1 MKMINMLPWVDRA
14 ASGYSDRMRVTNFT
28 DPGNTMFASMIYNA
42 VLGAPVYFIMQ
53 PNGRVEKNAWEPVE
67 DGQEAAR
74 AEQAKQQ
81 AEQQA
86 AQAAA
91 LQALAR
97 KTNDGGESDGKA
109 DAGAQD
115 AADGE
120 SDGKTDAGA
129 QDAADGENDDTTSN
143 NDTLGKF
150 AQKQASNASQTE
162 YQHVIISA
170 NDPVMVDT
178 IADPDQKPDISQV
191 NNISYDGSCY
201 DGDGK
206 VIPGLYCLQLI
217 RPPVNQQAMLVAARA
232 FDFDLRLGHSLG
244 NIMIPRPV
252 VTGTS
257 PDVEIKVSGDKDPND
272 FTNFSYD
279 RVQAGG
285 QVVVPQ
291 AKYMEQWD
299 TDKLTTLL
307 TLTAYEMIGETKNSP
322 VDFPELATLGEQT
335 QSLVSNREPFVSRA
349 ALIRTQ
355 VNGVFN
361 TAGVPELAWDSLFP
375 YTPQDIASIGDA
387 LGKGATPQ
395 VLRRYN
401 LS

>member
-1 MKMINMLPWVDRA
+1 MSMKMINMLPWVDRA
-14 ASGYSDRMRVTNFT
+14 ACGYSDRMRVTNFT
-28 DPGNTMFASMIYNA
+28 NPGNTMFANMIYNA

-53 PNGRVEKNAWEPVE
+53 PNGRVERNDWEPVE
-67 DGQEAAR
+67 DGREAAR
-74 AEQAKQQ
+74 AEQVKS
-81 AEQQA
+81 QA
-86 AQAAA
+86 AQTAA
-91 LQALAR
+91 LQSP
-97 KTNDGGESDGKA
+97 DGNP
-109 DAGAQD
+109 GASTQD
-115 AADGE
+115 
-120 SDGKTDAGA
+120 SS
-129 QDAADGENDDTTSN
+129 DGENNDATSN
-143 NDTLGKF
+143 DDTLGRF
-150 AQKQASNASQTE
+150 AQKQASSASQTE
-162 YQHVIISA
+162 YQHVIVSA

-178 IADPDQKPDISQV
+178 IADPDKKPDISQV
-191 NNISYDGSCY
+191 KDISYDGSCY

-206 VIPGLYCLQLI
+206 IIPGLYCLQLI

-232 FDFDLRLGHSLG
+232 LDFDLRLGHSLG
-244 NIMIPRPV
+244 NIMVPRPV

-257 PDVEIKVSGDKDPND
+257 PDVEIKVAGDKDPND

-349 ALIRTQ
+349 ALIRAQ
-355 VNGVFN
+355 VNGVFA

>member
-1 MKMINMLPWVDRA
+1 MAMKMINMLPWVDRA

-28 DPGNTMFASMIYNA
+28 DPGNTMFANMIYNA

-67 DGQEAAR
+67 DGKEAAR

-97 KTNDGGESDGKA
+97 KTNDGGESDGK
-109 DAGAQD
+109 
-115 AADGE
+115 
-120 SDGKTDAGA
+120 TDAGA
-129 QDAADGENDDTTSN
+129 QDADDGENDD
-143 NDTLGKF
+143 
-150 AQKQASNASQTE
+150 AASNDGAVGGFAKKRAASASQTE

-291 AKYMEQWD
+291 VKYMEQWD
-299 TDKLTTLL
+299 TDKLTKLL

-349 ALIRTQ
+349 ALIRAQ
-355 VNGVFN
+355 VNGVFA

>member
-1 MKMINMLPWVDRA
+1 MAMKTINMLPWVDRA
-14 ASGYSDRMRVTNFT
+14 ACGYSDRMRVTNFT
-28 DPGNTMFASMIYNA
+28 DPGNTMFANMIYNA

-53 PNGRVEKNAWEPVE
+53 PNGRAEKNDWEPIE
-67 DGQEAAR
+67 DGQESAR
-74 AEQAKQQ
+74 AEQAK
-81 AEQQA
+81 QQA

-91 LQALAR
+91 LQAIAK
-97 KTNDGGESDGKA
+97 KTQDSAKSDENT
-109 DAGAQD
+109 GAD
-115 AADGE
+115 AADPNNVG
-120 SDGKTDAGA
+120 DG
-129 QDAADGENDDTTSN
+129 DAASNDGAV
-143 NDTLGKF
+143 GGF
-150 AQKQASNASQTE
+150 AKKQAASATQTE

-170 NDPVMVDT
+170 NDPVMVDSIT
-178 IADPDQKPDISQV
+178 DPDKIPDVSQV
-191 NNISYDGSCY
+191 SDISYDGSCY

-206 VIPGLYCLQLI
+206 AIPGLYCLQLI
-217 RPPVNQQAMLVAARA
+217 RPPVNQQATLVAARA
-232 FDFDLRLGHSLG
+232 LDFDLRLGHSLG
-244 NIMIPRPV
+244 NIMVPRPV

-349 ALIRTQ
+349 ALIRAQ
-355 VNGVFN
+355 VNGVFA

>member
-28 DPGNTMFASMIYNA
+28 DPGNTMFANMIYNA

-53 PNGRVEKNAWEPVE
+53 PNGRVAKNTWEPVE

-81 AEQQA
+81 A
-86 AQAAA
+86 AQTAA
-91 LQALAR
+91 LQALAK
-97 KTNDGGESDGKA
+97 KTQEGDKPDGKPDGNTTDQTDSENG
-109 DAGAQD
+109 DA
-115 AADGE
+115 
-120 SDGKTDAGA
+120 
-129 QDAADGENDDTTSN
+129 TSN
-143 NDTLGKF
+143 DVAVGSF
-150 AQKQASNASQTE
+150 AQKRASSATRVE
-162 YQHVIISA
+162 YQKVIVSDK
-170 NDPVMVDT
+170 DPVMVDT
-178 IADPDQKPDISQV
+178 ITDPDKKPDISQV
-191 NNISYDGSCY
+191 KDVSYDGSCY

-244 NIMIPRPV
+244 NIMVPRPV

-257 PDVEIKVSGDKDPND
+257 PDVEIKVSRDKDPND

-335 QSLVSNREPFVSRA
+335 QSLVSNREPFVSRC
-349 ALIRTQ
+349 ALIRAQ
-355 VNGVFN
+355 VNGVFA

>member
-28 DPGNTMFASMIYNA
+28 DPGNTMFANMIYNA

-67 DGQEAAR
+67 DGQSAAR
-74 AEQAKQQ
+74 AEQAKR
-81 AEQQA
+81 QA
-86 AQAAA
+86 AQTAA
-91 LQALAR
+91 LQALA
-97 KTNDGGESDGKA
+97 KKMNDGRESDA
-109 DAGAQD
+109 DAHD
-115 AADGE
+115 
-120 SDGKTDAGA
+120 T
-129 QDAADGENDDTTSN
+129 ADGENDDTTSN
-143 NDTLGKF
+143 DDTLGKF
-150 AQKQASNASQTE
+150 AQKQASSASQTE

-178 IADPDQKPDISQV
+178 ISDPDKKPDISQV
-191 NNISYDGSCY
+191 HDISYDGSCY

-244 NIMIPRPV
+244 NIMVPRPV

-299 TDKLTTLL
+299 TEKLTTLL

-349 ALIRTQ
+349 ALIRAQ
-355 VNGVFN
+355 VNGVFA

>member
-28 DPGNTMFASMIYNA
+28 DPGNTMFANMIYNA

-97 KTNDGGESDGKA
+97 KTNDGGESDGK
-109 DAGAQD
+109 
-115 AADGE
+115 
-120 SDGKTDAGA
+120 TDAGA
-129 QDAADGENDDTTSN
+129 QDADDGENDD
-143 NDTLGKF
+143 
-150 AQKQASNASQTE
+150 AASNDGAVGGFAKKRAASASQTE

-291 AKYMEQWD
+291 VKYMEQWD
-299 TDKLTTLL
+299 TDKLTKLL

-349 ALIRTQ
+349 ALIRAQ
-355 VNGVFN
+355 VNGVFA

-387 LGKGATPQ
+387 LGNGATPQ

>member
-1 MKMINMLPWVDRA
+1 M
-14 ASGYSDRMRVTNFT
+14 TNFT
-28 DPGNTMFASMIYNA
+28 DPGNTMFANMIYNA

-74 AEQAKQQ
+74 AEQAKR
-81 AEQQA
+81 QA
-86 AQAAA
+86 AQTAA
-91 LQALAR
+91 LQALA
-97 KTNDGGESDGKA
+97 KKA
-109 DAGAQD
+109 
-115 AADGE
+115 AAD
-120 SDGKTDAGA
+120 SDNSKDDST
-129 QDAADGENDDTTSN
+129 DDTNGDSADDSSDNSTDEAHSNASN
-143 NDTLGKF
+143 NETVGAF
-150 AQKQASNASQTE
+150 AQKQASRASQTE

-178 IADPDQKPDISQV
+178 IADPDKKPDISQV
-191 NNISYDGSCY
+191 RDISYDGSCY

-206 VIPGLYCLQLI
+206 IIPGLYCLQLI

-244 NIMIPRPV
+244 NIMVPRPV

-299 TDKLTTLL
+299 TGKLTTLL

-349 ALIRTQ
+349 ALIRAQ
-355 VNGVFN
+355 VNGVFA
-361 TAGVPELAWDSLFP
+361 TAGVSELAWDSLFP

>member
-1 MKMINMLPWVDRA
+1 MAMKMINMLPWVDRA

-28 DPGNTMFASMIYNA
+28 DPGNTMFADIIYNA
-42 VLGAPVYFIMQ
+42 VLGSPVYFIMQ
-53 PNGRVEKNAWEPVE
+53 PNGRVEKNAWEPVD
-67 DGQEAAR
+67 DGQATAR
-74 AEQAKQQ
+74 AEQAKRQ
-81 AEQQA
+81 AV
-86 AQAAA
+86 
-91 LQALAR
+91 
-97 KTNDGGESDGKA
+97 
-109 DAGAQD
+109 QD
-115 AADGE
+115 AALRSPDMN
-120 SDGKTDAGA
+120 TGA
-129 QDAADGENDDTTSN
+129 SMQGSADGGNGDTTSN
-143 NDTLGKF
+143 DDTLGRF
-150 AQKQASNASQTE
+150 AQKRAASASQTE

-178 IADPDQKPDISQV
+178 IADPDKKPDISQV
-191 NNISYDGSCY
+191 QDISYDGSCY
-201 DGDGK
+201 DGDGTA
-206 VIPGLYCLQLI
+206 IPGLYCLKLI

-244 NIMIPRPV
+244 NIMVPRPV

-257 PDVEIKVSGDKDPND
+257 PDVEIKVSKDKDPND

-335 QSLVSNREPFVSRA
+335 QSLMSNREPFVSRA
-349 ALIRTQ
+349 ALIRAQ
-355 VNGVFN
+355 VNGVFA

>member
-1 MKMINMLPWVDRA
+1 MAMKMINMLPWVDRA

-28 DPGNTMFASMIYNA
+28 DPGNTMFANMIYNA

-67 DGQEAAR
+67 YGQAAAR
-74 AEQAKQQ
+74 AEQAKR
-81 AEQQA
+81 QA
-86 AQAAA
+86 AQTAA
-91 LQALAR
+91 LQALA
-97 KTNDGGESDGKA
+97 KNMNDGRESDA
-109 DAGAQD
+109 DTHD
-115 AADGE
+115 
-120 SDGKTDAGA
+120 T
-129 QDAADGENDDTTSN
+129 ADGENDDTTSN
-143 NDTLGKF
+143 DDTLGKF
-150 AQKQASNASQTE
+150 AQKQASSVSQTE
-162 YQHVIISA
+162 YQHVIISDH
-170 NDPVMVDT
+170 DPVMVDT

-191 NNISYDGSCY
+191 HDISYDGSCY

-217 RPPVNQQAMLVAARA
+217 RPPVNQQAMLIAARA

-299 TDKLTTLL
+299 TDKLTALL

-349 ALIRTQ
+349 ALIRAQ
-355 VNGVFN
+355 VNGVFA
-361 TAGVPELAWDSLFP
+361 TAGVPELAWESLFP

>member
-1 MKMINMLPWVDRA
+1 MVMKTINMLPWVDRA
-14 ASGYSDRMRVTNFT
+14 ACGYSDRMRVTNFT
-28 DPGNTMFASMIYNA
+28 DPGNTMFANMIYNA

-53 PNGRVEKNAWEPVE
+53 PNGRAEKNDWEPVE

-81 AEQQA
+81 A
-86 AQAAA
+86 AQNAA
-91 LQALAR
+91 LRALA
-97 KTNDGGESDGKA
+97 KKSADASDDTANDAPDDSPDNSTDDASNDGAVGG
-109 DAGAQD
+109 
-115 AADGE
+115 
-120 SDGKTDAGA
+120 
-129 QDAADGENDDTTSN
+129 
-143 NDTLGKF
+143 F
-150 AQKQASNASQTE
+150 AQQRAASATQTE

-178 IADPDQKPDISQV
+178 IADPDKKPDISQV
-191 NNISYDGSCY
+191 KDISYDGSCY

-217 RPPVNQQAMLVAARA
+217 RPPVNQQAMLMAARA
-232 FDFDLRLGHSLG
+232 LDFDLRLGHSLG
-244 NIMIPRPV
+244 NIMVPRPV

-349 ALIRTQ
+349 ALIRAQ
-355 VNGVFN
+355 VNGVFA

-375 YTPQDIASIGDA
+375 YTPQDIVSIGDA

>member
-1 MKMINMLPWVDRA
+1 MAMKMINMLPWVDRA

-28 DPGNTMFASMIYNA
+28 DPGNTMFANMIYNA

-74 AEQAKQQ
+74 AEQAKR
-81 AEQQA
+81 QA
-86 AQAAA
+86 AQTAA
-91 LQALAR
+91 LQALA
-97 KTNDGGESDGKA
+97 KKA
-109 DAGAQD
+109 
-115 AADGE
+115 AAD
-120 SDGKTDAGA
+120 SDNSKDDST
-129 QDAADGENDDTTSN
+129 DDTNGDSADDSSDNSTDEAHSNASN
-143 NDTLGKF
+143 NETVGAF
-150 AQKQASNASQTE
+150 AQKQASRASQTE

-178 IADPDQKPDISQV
+178 IADPDKKPDISQV
-191 NNISYDGSCY
+191 RDISYDGSCY

-206 VIPGLYCLQLI
+206 IIPGLYCLQLI

-244 NIMIPRPV
+244 NIMVPRPV

-299 TDKLTTLL
+299 TGKLTTLL

-349 ALIRTQ
+349 ALIRAQ
-355 VNGVFN
+355 VNGVFA
-361 TAGVPELAWDSLFP
+361 TAGVSELAWDSLFP

>member
-1 MKMINMLPWVDRA
+1 MAMKMINMLPWVDRA

-28 DPGNTMFASMIYNA
+28 DPGNTMFANMIYNA

-74 AEQAKQQ
+74 AEQAKR
-81 AEQQA
+81 QA
-86 AQAAA
+86 AQTAA
-91 LQALAR
+91 LQALA
-97 KTNDGGESDGKA
+97 KKA
-109 DAGAQD
+109 
-115 AADGE
+115 AAD
-120 SDGKTDAGA
+120 SDNSKDDST
-129 QDAADGENDDTTSN
+129 DDTNGDSADDSSDNSTDEAHSNASN
-143 NDTLGKF
+143 NETVGAF
-150 AQKQASNASQTE
+150 AQKQASRASQTE

-178 IADPDQKPDISQV
+178 IADPDKKPDISQV
-191 NNISYDGSCY
+191 HDISYDGSCY
-201 DGDGK
+201 DGDGNI
-206 VIPGLYCLQLI
+206 IPGLYCLQLI

-244 NIMIPRPV
+244 NIMVPRPV

-349 ALIRTQ
+349 ALIRAQ
-355 VNGVFN
+355 VNGVFA

>member
-1 MKMINMLPWVDRA
+1 MVMKMINMLPWVDRA
-14 ASGYSDRMRVTNFT
+14 ACGYSDRLRVTNFT
-28 DPGNTMFASMIYNA
+28 DPGNTMFANMIYNA

-53 PNGRVEKNAWEPVE
+53 PNGRTEKNTWEPVE
-67 DGQEAAR
+67 DGQEEAR

-91 LQALAR
+91 LQALAS
-97 KTNDGGESDGKA
+97 KTGNNDESDV
-109 DAGAQD
+109 DPN
-115 AADGE
+115 
-120 SDGKTDAGA
+120 T
-129 QDAADGENDDTTSN
+129 DTTGTTGGGKDDSTSTD
-143 NDTLGKF
+143 DTLGRF
-150 AQKQASNASQTE
+150 AQKRSAIASQTE
-162 YQHVIISA
+162 YQHVIVSA

-178 IADPDQKPDISQV
+178 IADPDKKPDISQV
-191 NNISYDGSCY
+191 RDISYDGSCY

-206 VIPGLYCLQLI
+206 IIPGLYCLQLI

-244 NIMIPRPV
+244 NIMVPRPV

-257 PDVEIKVSGDKDPND
+257 PDVEIKVAGDKDPND

-335 QSLVSNREPFVSRA
+335 QSLVSNREPFVSRC
-349 ALIRTQ
+349 ALIRAQ
-355 VNGVFN
+355 VNGVFA

>member
-1 MKMINMLPWVDRA
+1 MAMKTINMLPWIDRA
-14 ASGYSDRMRVTNFT
+14 ACGYSDRMRVTNFT
-28 DPGNTMFASMIYNA
+28 DPGNTMFANMIYNA

-53 PNGRVEKNAWEPVE
+53 PNGRTEKNSWEPVD

-74 AEQAKQQ
+74 AEQAKRQ

-91 LQALAR
+91 LQALAK
-97 KTNDGGESDGKA
+97 KTQDSAKSDEKTGA
-109 DAGAQD
+109 DT
-115 AADGE
+115 
-120 SDGKTDAGA
+120 TDPNN
-129 QDAADGENDDTTSN
+129 GENDDAASN
-143 NDTLGKF
+143 DGAVGGF
-150 AQKQASNASQTE
+150 AQKQAASATQAE

-170 NDPVMVDT
+170 NDPVIVDT
-178 IADPDQKPDISQV
+178 IADTDQKPDISQV

-206 VIPGLYCLQLI
+206 IIPGLYCLQLI

-232 FDFDLRLGHSLG
+232 LDFDIRLGHSLG
-244 NIMIPRPV
+244 NIMTPRPV

-299 TDKLTTLL
+299 TEKLTTLL

-349 ALIRTQ
+349 ALIRAQ
-355 VNGVFN
+355 VNGVFA
-361 TAGVPELAWDSLFP
+361 TAGIPELAWDSLFP

>member
-1 MKMINMLPWVDRA
+1 MKMINILPWVDRA

-28 DPGNTMFASMIYNA
+28 DPGNTMFANMIYNA

-67 DGQEAAR
+67 DGQAAAR

-81 AEQQA
+81 AEQ
-86 AQAAA
+86 AAA
-91 LQALAR
+91 LQALAS
-97 KTNDGGESDGKA
+97 KANNNDQPGVKPNTGTTEPASSA
-109 DAGAQD
+109 NNDAT
-115 AADGE
+115 
-120 SDGKTDAGA
+120 STDA
-129 QDAADGENDDTTSN
+129 
-143 NDTLGKF
+143 TLGSF
-150 AQKQASNASQTE
+150 AQKQAAIASRVE

-170 NDPVMVDT
+170 NDPVMVDAIT
-178 IADPDQKPDISQV
+178 DQDKIPDVSQV
-191 NNISYDGSCY
+191 KDISYDGSCY

-244 NIMIPRPV
+244 NIMVPRPV

-257 PDVEIKVSGDKDPND
+257 PDVEIKVSEYKDPND

-291 AKYMEQWD
+291 VKYMEQWD
-299 TDKLTTLL
+299 TNKLTTLL

-335 QSLVSNREPFVSRA
+335 QSLVSNREPFVSRC
-349 ALIRTQ
+349 ALIRAQ
-355 VNGVFN
+355 VNGVFA
-361 TAGVPELAWDSLFP
+361 TAGVPELAWEPLFP

>member
-28 DPGNTMFASMIYNA
+28 DPGNTMFANMIYNA

-67 DGQEAAR
+67 YGQAAAR
-74 AEQAKQQ
+74 AEQAKR
-81 AEQQA
+81 QA
-86 AQAAA
+86 AQTAA
-91 LQALAR
+91 LQALA
-97 KTNDGGESDGKA
+97 KNMNDGRESDA
-109 DAGAQD
+109 DAHD
-115 AADGE
+115 
-120 SDGKTDAGA
+120 T
-129 QDAADGENDDTTSN
+129 ADGENDDTTSN
-143 NDTLGKF
+143 DDTLGKF
-150 AQKQASNASQTE
+150 AQKQASSASQTE
-162 YQHVIISA
+162 YQHVIISDH
-170 NDPVMVDT
+170 DPVMVDT

-191 NNISYDGSCY
+191 HDISYDGSCY

-217 RPPVNQQAMLVAARA
+217 RPPVNQQAMLIAARA

-257 PDVEIKVSGDKDPND
+257 PDVEIKVSRDKDPND

-299 TDKLTTLL
+299 TDKLTALL

-349 ALIRTQ
+349 ALIRAQ
-355 VNGVFN
+355 VNGVFA

>member
-1 MKMINMLPWVDRA
+1 MVMKMINILPWVDRA
-14 ASGYSDRMRVTNFT
+14 ACGYSDRLRVTNFT
-28 DPGNTMFASMIYNA
+28 DPGNTMFANMIYNA

-67 DGQEAAR
+67 DGREAAR

-81 AEQQA
+81 A
-86 AQAAA
+86 AQTAA
-91 LQALAR
+91 LQALAK
-97 KTNDGGESDGKA
+97 KTQDGDKPGGNPDDNTA
-109 DAGAQD
+109 D
-115 AADGE
+115 
-120 SDGKTDAGA
+120 STDSG
-129 QDAADGENDDTTSN
+129 NDDATSN
-143 NDTLGKF
+143 DVAVGSF
-150 AQKQASNASQTE
+150 ARKQAASASQTE
-162 YQHVIISA
+162 YQHVIVSA
-170 NDPVMVDT
+170 YDPVMVDT
-178 IADPDQKPDISQV
+178 IADPDKIPDVSQV
-191 NNISYDGSCY
+191 KNVSYDGSCY

-232 FDFDLRLGHSLG
+232 LDFDLRLGHSLG
-244 NIMIPRPV
+244 NIMVPRPV

-257 PDVEIKVSGDKDPND
+257 PDVEIKVAGDKDPND

-299 TDKLTTLL
+299 TSKLTTLL

-335 QSLVSNREPFVSRA
+335 QSLVSNREPFVSRC
-349 ALIRTQ
+349 ALIRAQ
-355 VNGVFN
+355 VNGVFA
-361 TAGVPELAWDSLFP
+361 TAGIPELAWDSLFP
-375 YTPQDIASIGDA
+375 YTPQDIVSIGDA

>member
-28 DPGNTMFASMIYNA
+28 DPGNTMFANMIYNA
-42 VLGAPVYFIMQ
+42 VLGSPVYFIMQ

-86 AQAAA
+86 ARAAA
-91 LQALAR
+91 LQALDK
-97 KTNDGGESDGKA
+97 KTQDGAESD
-109 DAGAQD
+109 DNTGAD
-115 AADGE
+115 AAD
-120 SDGKTDAGA
+120 TDN
-129 QDAADGENDDTTSN
+129 GENDDAASN
-143 NDTLGKF
+143 DGAVGGF
-150 AQKQASNASQTE
+150 AKKQAASASQTE

-178 IADPDQKPDISQV
+178 IADTDQKPDISQV

-206 VIPGLYCLQLI
+206 IIPGLYCLQLI

-232 FDFDLRLGHSLG
+232 LDFDLRLGHSLG
-244 NIMIPRPV
+244 NIMTPRPV

-299 TDKLTTLL
+299 TEKLTTLL

-335 QSLVSNREPFVSRA
+335 QSLVSNREPFVSRC
-349 ALIRTQ
+349 ALIRAQ
-355 VNGVFN
+355 VNGVFA

>member
-1 MKMINMLPWVDRA
+1 MAMKMINILPWVDRA
-14 ASGYSDRMRVTNFT
+14 ACGYSDRMRVTNFT
-28 DPGNTMFASMIYNA
+28 DPGNTMFANMIYNA

-53 PNGRVEKNAWEPVE
+53 PNGRAEKNAWEPVE
-67 DGQEAAR
+67 DGKEAAR

-81 AEQQA
+81 A
-86 AQAAA
+86 AQTAA
-91 LQALAR
+91 LQDLAK
-97 KTNDGGESDGKA
+97 KTQDGDKSDEKPDADTTESTDSGEDDAASNDGAVGR
-109 DAGAQD
+109 
-115 AADGE
+115 
-120 SDGKTDAGA
+120 
-129 QDAADGENDDTTSN
+129 
-143 NDTLGKF
+143 F
-150 AQKQASNASQTE
+150 AQKQAASASQVE
-162 YQHVIISA
+162 YQHVIVSA

-178 IADPDQKPDISQV
+178 ITDQDKIPDISQV
-191 NNISYDGSCY
+191 KDISYDGSCY

-206 VIPGLYCLQLI
+206 IIPGLYCLQLI
-217 RPPVNQQAMLVAARA
+217 RPPVNQQAMLIAARA

-244 NIMIPRPV
+244 NIMVPRPV

-257 PDVEIKVSGDKDPND
+257 PDVEIKVAQDKDPND

-322 VDFPELATLGEQT
+322 VDFPELSTLGEQT
-335 QSLVSNREPFVSRA
+335 QSLVSNREPFVSRC
-349 ALIRTQ
+349 ALIRAQ
-355 VNGVFN
+355 VNGVFA

>member
-1 MKMINMLPWVDRA
+1 MAMKMINILPWVDRA
-14 ASGYSDRMRVTNFT
+14 ACGYSDRMRVTNFT
-28 DPGNTMFASMIYNA
+28 DPGNTMFANMIYNA

-53 PNGRVEKNAWEPVE
+53 PNGRAEKNAWEPVE
-67 DGQEAAR
+67 DGKEAAR

-81 AEQQA
+81 A
-86 AQAAA
+86 AQTAA
-91 LQALAR
+91 LQALAK
-97 KTNDGGESDGKA
+97 KTQDDDKSDEKP
-109 DAGAQD
+109 
-115 AADGE
+115 E
-120 SDGKTDAGA
+120 
-129 QDAADGENDDTTSN
+129 DDTTESTDSGDDDALSN
-143 NDTLGKF
+143 DGAVGRF
-150 AQKQASNASQTE
+150 AQKQAASASQVE
-162 YQHVIISA
+162 YQHVIVSA
-170 NDPVMVDT
+170 KDPVMVDT
-178 IADPDQKPDISQV
+178 IADPDKIPDISQV
-191 NNISYDGSCY
+191 KDISYDGSCY

-206 VIPGLYCLQLI
+206 IIPGLYCLQLV
-217 RPPVNQQAMLVAARA
+217 RPPVNQQAMLIAARA

-244 NIMIPRPV
+244 NIMVPRPV

-257 PDVEIKVSGDKDPND
+257 PDVEIKVAGDKDPND
-272 FTNFSYD
+272 FTNLSYD

-299 TDKLTTLL
+299 TDKLTALL

-335 QSLVSNREPFVSRA
+335 QSLMSNREPFVSRA
-349 ALIRTQ
+349 ALIRAQ
-355 VNGVFN
+355 VNGVFA

>member
-1 MKMINMLPWVDRA
+1 MKTINMLPWVDRA
-14 ASGYSDRMRVTNFT
+14 ACGYSDRMRVTNFT
-28 DPGNTMFASMIYNA
+28 DPGNTMFANMIYNA

-53 PNGRVEKNAWEPVE
+53 PNGRSEKNDWEPVE

-74 AEQAKQQ
+74 AEQSK
-81 AEQQA
+81 QQA

-91 LQALAR
+91 LQALAK
-97 KTNDGGESDGKA
+97 KTQDSAKSDEKTVADTTDPADSGNNDAASNDGAVGG
-109 DAGAQD
+109 
-115 AADGE
+115 
-120 SDGKTDAGA
+120 
-129 QDAADGENDDTTSN
+129 
-143 NDTLGKF
+143 F
-150 AQKQASNASQTE
+150 AKKQAASATQTE
-162 YQHVIISA
+162 YQHVIVSA
-170 NDPVMVDT
+170 NDPVMVDSIT
-178 IADPDQKPDISQV
+178 DPDKIPDVSQV
-191 NNISYDGSCY
+191 SDISYDGSCY

-206 VIPGLYCLQLI
+206 AIPGLYCLQLI

-232 FDFDLRLGHSLG
+232 LDFDLRLGHSLG
-244 NIMIPRPV
+244 NIMVPRPV

-349 ALIRTQ
+349 ALIRAQ
-355 VNGVFN
+355 VNGVFA

>member
-1 MKMINMLPWVDRA
+1 MAMKTINMLPWVDRA
-14 ASGYSDRMRVTNFT
+14 ACGYSDRMRVTNFT
-28 DPGNTMFASMIYNA
+28 DPGNTMFANMIYNA

-53 PNGRVEKNAWEPVE
+53 PNGRVEKNDWEPVE

-81 AEQQA
+81 A

-91 LQALAR
+91 LQALAK
-97 KTNDGGESDGKA
+97 KTQDSAKSDGNTGADTTDPSNSGNNAAASNDGAIGS
-109 DAGAQD
+109 
-115 AADGE
+115 
-120 SDGKTDAGA
+120 
-129 QDAADGENDDTTSN
+129 
-143 NDTLGKF
+143 F
-150 AQKQASNASQTE
+150 AKKQAASATQTE

-178 IADPDQKPDISQV
+178 ITDQDKIPDVSQV
-191 NNISYDGSCY
+191 SDISYDGSCY

-206 VIPGLYCLQLI
+206 AIPGLYCLQLI
-217 RPPVNQQAMLVAARA
+217 RPPVNQQATLVAARA
-232 FDFDLRLGHSLG
+232 LDFDLRLGHSLG
-244 NIMIPRPV
+244 NIMVPRPV

-257 PDVEIKVSGDKDPND
+257 PDVEIKISGDKDPND

-299 TDKLTTLL
+299 TAKLTTLL

-349 ALIRTQ
+349 ALIRAQ
-355 VNGVFN
+355 VNGVFA

>member
-1 MKMINMLPWVDRA
+1 MVMKTINMLPWIDRA
-14 ASGYSDRMRVTNFT
+14 ACGYSDRMRVTNFT
-28 DPGNTMFASMIYNA
+28 DPGNTMFANMIYNA

-53 PNGRVEKNAWEPVE
+53 PNGRAEKNSWEPVE

-81 AEQQA
+81 E
-86 AQAAA
+86 AQNAA
-91 LQALAR
+91 LQALA
-97 KTNDGGESDGKA
+97 KKSADTTNDTTNDPSTDNPTDTAPNDGA
-109 DAGAQD
+109 VG
-115 AADGE
+115 
-120 SDGKTDAGA
+120 S
-129 QDAADGENDDTTSN
+129 
-143 NDTLGKF
+143 F
-150 AQKQASNASQTE
+150 AKKQAASATQTE

-178 IADPDQKPDISQV
+178 IADPDKMPDTSQV
-191 NNISYDGSCY
+191 KNISYDGSCY
-201 DGDGK
+201 DDNGK
-206 VIPGLYCLQLI
+206 IIPGLYCLQLI

-232 FDFDLRLGHSLG
+232 LDFDLRLGHSLG
-244 NIMIPRPV
+244 NIMTPRPV

-257 PDVEIKVSGDKDPND
+257 PDVEIKVAGDKDPND

-349 ALIRTQ
+349 ALIRAQ
-355 VNGVFN
+355 VNGVFA

>member
-1 MKMINMLPWVDRA
+1 MAMKMINMLPWVDRA
-14 ASGYSDRMRVTNFT
+14 VCGYSDRMRVTNFT
-28 DPGNTMFASMIYNA
+28 DPGNTMFANMIYNA

-91 LQALAR
+91 LQALAK
-97 KTNDGGESDGKA
+97 KTNDG
-109 DAGAQD
+109 
-115 AADGE
+115 GE

-129 QDAADGENDDTTSN
+129 QDAADGENNDATST
-143 NDTLGKF
+143 DSSLGRF
-150 AQKQASNASQTE
+150 AQKQASSASQTE

-178 IADPDQKPDISQV
+178 IADPDKKPDISQV
-191 NNISYDGSCY
+191 NDISYDGSCY
-201 DGDGK
+201 DGDGNI
-206 VIPGLYCLQLI
+206 IPGLYCLQLI

-244 NIMIPRPV
+244 NIMVPRPV

-257 PDVEIKVSGDKDPND
+257 PDVEIKVAGDKDPND

-299 TDKLTTLL
+299 TGQLTTLL

-349 ALIRTQ
+349 ALIRAQ
-355 VNGVFN
+355 VNGVFA

>member
-1 MKMINMLPWVDRA
+1 MVMKTINILPWVDRA
-14 ASGYSDRMRVTNFT
+14 ACGYSDRLRVTNFT
-28 DPGNTMFASMIYNA
+28 DPGNTMFANMIYNA

-53 PNGRVEKNAWEPVE
+53 PNGRVEENAWEPVE

-81 AEQQA
+81 AAQTAALHALAKKTRDGDKPDGNPDDNTADSTDSGNDDAVSNDVAVGSFARKQA
-86 AQAAA
+86 A
-91 LQALAR
+91 
-97 KTNDGGESDGKA
+97 S
-109 DAGAQD
+109 
-115 AADGE
+115 
-120 SDGKTDAGA
+120 
-129 QDAADGENDDTTSN
+129 
-143 NDTLGKF
+143 
-150 AQKQASNASQTE
+150 ASQTE
-162 YQHVIISA
+162 YQHVIVSA

-178 IADPDQKPDISQV
+178 ITDPDKIPDVSQV
-191 NNISYDGSCY
+191 KNVSYDGSCY
-201 DGDGK
+201 NGDGK

-232 FDFDLRLGHSLG
+232 LDFDLRLGHSLG
-244 NIMIPRPV
+244 NIMVPRPV

-257 PDVEIKVSGDKDPND
+257 PDVEIKVAGDKDPND

-299 TDKLTTLL
+299 TGKLTTLL

-335 QSLVSNREPFVSRA
+335 QSLVSNREPFVSRC
-349 ALIRTQ
+349 ALIRAQ
-355 VNGVFN
+355 VNGVFA

>member
-1 MKMINMLPWVDRA
+1 MAMKTINMLPWVDRA
-14 ASGYSDRMRVTNFT
+14 ACGYSDRMRVTNFT
-28 DPGNTMFASMIYNA
+28 DPGNTMFANMIYNA

-53 PNGRVEKNAWEPVE
+53 PNGRVEKNDWEPVE
-67 DGQEAAR
+67 DGQESAR

-86 AQAAA
+86 AQAAE
-91 LQALAR
+91 LQALA
-97 KTNDGGESDGKA
+97 GKA
-109 DAGAQD
+109 NNNDQPDVKPDTGTTEPTSSAND
-115 AADGE
+115 
-120 SDGKTDAGA
+120 STTSTDA
-129 QDAADGENDDTTSN
+129 
-143 NDTLGKF
+143 TLGRF
-150 AQKQASNASQTE
+150 AKKQAASASQAE

-170 NDPVMVDT
+170 NDPVIVDT

-201 DGDGK
+201 DGDGN

-232 FDFDLRLGHSLG
+232 IDFDLRLGHSLG
-244 NIMIPRPV
+244 NIMVPRPV

-257 PDVEIKVSGDKDPND
+257 PDVEIKVAGDKDPND

-285 QVVVPQ
+285 QAVVPQ

-299 TDKLTTLL
+299 TEKLTTLL

-349 ALIRTQ
+349 ALIRAQ
-355 VNGVFN
+355 VNGVFA

>member
-1 MKMINMLPWVDRA
+1 MVMKKINMLPWVDRA
-14 ASGYSDRMRVTNFT
+14 ACGYSDRMRVTNFT
-28 DPGNTMFASMIYNA
+28 NPGNTMFSNMIYNA

-53 PNGRVEKNAWEPVE
+53 PNDRVEKNDWEPVD
-67 DGQEAAR
+67 DGQAAAR

-81 AEQQA
+81 A

-91 LQALAR
+91 LQARAK
-97 KTNDGGESDGKA
+97 KTQDDNKSDVN
-109 DAGAQD
+109 AQD
-115 AADGE
+115 DNE
-120 SDGKTDAGA
+120 PDVKTAS
-129 QDAADGENDDTTSN
+129 DTTDST
-143 NDTLGKF
+143 DSATDDSTSTDSTLGRF
-150 AQKQASNASQTE
+150 AQKQAASASQIE
-162 YQHVIISA
+162 YQQVIVSA
-170 NDPVMVDT
+170 NDPVMVDAIT
-178 IADPDQKPDISQV
+178 DPDKIPDISQV
-191 NNISYDGSCY
+191 KDISYDGSCY

-206 VIPGLYCLQLI
+206 IIPGLYCLQLI

-232 FDFDLRLGHSLG
+232 LDFDLRLGHSLG
-244 NIMIPRPV
+244 NIMVPRPV

-257 PDVEIKVSGDKDPND
+257 PDVEIKVAGDKDPND

-291 AKYMEQWD
+291 TKYMEQWD

-349 ALIRTQ
+349 ALIRAQ
-355 VNGVFN
+355 VNGVFA
-361 TAGVPELAWDSLFP
+361 TAGVPELSWDSLFP

>member
-1 MKMINMLPWVDRA
+1 MAMKTINMLPWIDRA
-14 ASGYSDRMRVTNFT
+14 ACGYSDRMRVTNFT
-28 DPGNTMFASMIYNA
+28 DPGNTMFANMIYNA

-53 PNGRVEKNAWEPVE
+53 PNGRTEQNSWEPVE

-74 AEQAKQQ
+74 AEQAKRQ

-91 LQALAR
+91 LQALAK
-97 KTNDGGESDGKA
+97 KTNDGGEPG
-109 DAGAQD
+109 
-115 AADGE
+115 
-120 SDGKTDAGA
+120 GKTDAE
-129 QDAADGENDDTTSN
+129 AADPDNGENDDAASN
-143 NDTLGKF
+143 DGAVGGF
-150 AQKQASNASQTE
+150 AKKQAASATQTE

-170 NDPVMVDT
+170 NDPVIVDT
-178 IADPDQKPDISQV
+178 IADTDQKPDISQV

-206 VIPGLYCLQLI
+206 IIPGLYCLQLI

-232 FDFDLRLGHSLG
+232 LDFDLRLGHSLG
-244 NIMIPRPV
+244 NIMTPRPV

-299 TDKLTTLL
+299 TEKLTTLL

-349 ALIRTQ
+349 ALIRAQ
-355 VNGVFN
+355 INGVFA
-361 TAGVPELAWDSLFP
+361 TAGIPELAWDSLFP

>member
-28 DPGNTMFASMIYNA
+28 DPGNTMFSSMIYNA

-53 PNGRVEKNAWEPVE
+53 PNGRTEKNSWEPVE
-67 DGQEAAR
+67 YGQEAAR

-81 AEQQA
+81 A
-86 AQAAA
+86 AQNAA
-91 LQALAR
+91 LRATA
-97 KTNDGGESDGKA
+97 KKSG
-109 DAGAQD
+109 
-115 AADGE
+115 
-120 SDGKTDAGA
+120 
-129 QDAADGENDDTTSN
+129 DTTDDSTDNVSN
-143 NDTLGKF
+143 NYAVGVF
-150 AQKQASNASQTE
+150 AQQRAASATQTE

-178 IADPDQKPDISQV
+178 IADPDKIPDTSQV
-191 NNISYDGSCY
+191 KDVSYDGSCY
-201 DGDGK
+201 DDNGK
-206 VIPGLYCLQLI
+206 IIPGLYCLQLI

-244 NIMIPRPV
+244 NIMTPRPV

-257 PDVEIKVSGDKDPND
+257 PDVEIKVAKDKDPND

-335 QSLVSNREPFVSRA
+335 QSLVSNREPFVSRC
-349 ALIRTQ
+349 ALIRAQ
-355 VNGVFN
+355 VNGVFA

>member
-1 MKMINMLPWVDRA
+1 MAMKMINMLPWVDRA

-28 DPGNTMFASMIYNA
+28 DPGNTMFANMIYNA
-42 VLGAPVYFIMQ
+42 VLGSPVYFIMQ

-97 KTNDGGESDGKA
+97 KTNDGGESDGK
-109 DAGAQD
+109 
-115 AADGE
+115 
-120 SDGKTDAGA
+120 TDAGA
-129 QDAADGENDDTTSN
+129 QDAADGENDDAASN
-143 NDTLGKF
+143 DGAVGGF
-150 AQKQASNASQTE
+150 AKKQAASASQTE
-162 YQHVIISA
+162 YQHVIVSA

-217 RPPVNQQAMLVAARA
+217 RPPVNQQAMLIAARA

-244 NIMIPRPV
+244 NIMVPRPV

-349 ALIRTQ
+349 ALIRAQ
-355 VNGVFN
+355 VNGVFA

>member
-1 MKMINMLPWVDRA
+1 MVMKTINMLPWVDRA
-14 ASGYSDRMRVTNFT
+14 ACGYSDRMRVTNFT
-28 DPGNTMFASMIYNA
+28 DPGNTMFANMIYNA

-53 PNGRVEKNAWEPVE
+53 PNGRTEKNSWEPVE
-67 DGQEAAR
+67 YGQEAAR

-81 AEQQA
+81 A

-91 LQALAR
+91 LQALA
-97 KTNDGGESDGKA
+97 KKA
-109 DAGAQD
+109 DEKPE
-115 AADGE
+115 DGDKP
-120 SDGKTDAGA
+120 DGKTDA
-129 QDAADGENDDTTSN
+129 DATEPADSGNDDATAN
-143 NDTLGKF
+143 NEAVGVF
-150 AQKQASNASQTE
+150 AKQRAASATQTE

-170 NDPVMVDT
+170 YDPVMVDT

-191 NNISYDGSCY
+191 SNISYDGSCY
-201 DGDGK
+201 DDNGK
-206 VIPGLYCLQLI
+206 IIPGLYCLQLI
-217 RPPVNQQAMLVAARA
+217 RPPVNQQAMLIAARA

-244 NIMIPRPV
+244 NIMTPRPV

-257 PDVEIKVSGDKDPND
+257 PDVEIKVAKDKDPND

-291 AKYMEQWD
+291 AKYLDQWD

-349 ALIRTQ
+349 ALIRAQ
-355 VNGVFN
+355 VNGVFA

>member
-1 MKMINMLPWVDRA
+1 MAMKTINMLPWIDRA
-14 ASGYSDRMRVTNFT
+14 ACGYSDRMRVTNFT
-28 DPGNTMFASMIYNA
+28 DPGNTMFANMIYNA
-42 VLGAPVYFIMQ
+42 VLGATVYFIMQ
-53 PNGRVEKNAWEPVE
+53 PNGRTEQNSWEPVD
-67 DGQEAAR
+67 DGHEAAR

-81 AEQQA
+81 A
-86 AQAAA
+86 AQNAA
-91 LQALAR
+91 LQALA
-97 KTNDGGESDGKA
+97 KKSVDDSADSTDNATDNATDNSTDAASNDGAVGG
-109 DAGAQD
+109 
-115 AADGE
+115 
-120 SDGKTDAGA
+120 
-129 QDAADGENDDTTSN
+129 
-143 NDTLGKF
+143 F
-150 AQKQASNASQTE
+150 AKKQAASATQTE
-162 YQHVIISA
+162 YQHVIVSA

-178 IADPDQKPDISQV
+178 IADPDKIPDTSQV
-191 NNISYDGSCY
+191 KNISYDGSCY
-201 DGDGK
+201 DNDGK
-206 VIPGLYCLQLI
+206 IIPGLYCLQLI

-244 NIMIPRPV
+244 NIMTPRPV

-257 PDVEIKVSGDKDPND
+257 PDVEIKVAKDKDPND

-335 QSLVSNREPFVSRA
+335 QSLVSNREPFVSRC
-349 ALIRTQ
+349 ALIRAQ
-355 VNGVFN
+355 VNGVFA

>member
-1 MKMINMLPWVDRA
+1 MAMKTINMLPWVDRA
-14 ASGYSDRMRVTNFT
+14 ACGYSDRMRVTNFT
-28 DPGNTMFASMIYNA
+28 DPGNTMFANIIYNA

-53 PNGRVEKNAWEPVE
+53 PNGRVEKNDWEPVE
-67 DGQEAAR
+67 DGQDAAR

-91 LQALAR
+91 LQALA
-97 KTNDGGESDGKA
+97 GKA
-109 DAGAQD
+109 NNNDQPDVKPDTGTTEPTSSAND
-115 AADGE
+115 
-120 SDGKTDAGA
+120 STTSTDA
-129 QDAADGENDDTTSN
+129 
-143 NDTLGKF
+143 TLGRF
-150 AQKQASNASQTE
+150 AKKQAASASQVE
-162 YQHVIISA
+162 YQHVIVSA
-170 NDPVMVDT
+170 NDPVMVDAIT
-178 IADPDQKPDISQV
+178 DPDKIPDVSQV
-191 NNISYDGSCY
+191 SDISYDGSCY

-206 VIPGLYCLQLI
+206 IIPGLYCLQLI

-232 FDFDLRLGHSLG
+232 LDFDLRLGHSLG
-244 NIMIPRPV
+244 NIMVPRPV

-257 PDVEIKVSGDKDPND
+257 PDVEIKVAGDKDPND

-285 QVVVPQ
+285 QVVIPQ

-349 ALIRTQ
+349 SLIRAQ
-355 VNGVFN
+355 INGVFA

>member
-28 DPGNTMFASMIYNA
+28 DPGNTMFANMIYNA

-97 KTNDGGESDGKA
+97 KTNDGGESDGK
-109 DAGAQD
+109 
-115 AADGE
+115 
-120 SDGKTDAGA
+120 TDAGA
-129 QDAADGENDDTTSN
+129 QDADDGENDD
-143 NDTLGKF
+143 
-150 AQKQASNASQTE
+150 AASNDGAVGGFAKKRAASASQTE

-291 AKYMEQWD
+291 VKYMEQWD
-299 TDKLTTLL
+299 TDKLTKLL

-349 ALIRTQ
+349 ALIRAQ
-355 VNGVFN
+355 VNGVFA

>member
-1 MKMINMLPWVDRA
+1 
-14 ASGYSDRMRVTNFT
+14 
-28 DPGNTMFASMIYNA
+28 
-42 VLGAPVYFIMQ
+42 
-53 PNGRVEKNAWEPVE
+53 
-67 DGQEAAR
+67 
-74 AEQAKQQ
+74 
-81 AEQQA
+81 
-86 AQAAA
+86 
-91 LQALAR
+91 
-97 KTNDGGESDGKA
+97 
-109 DAGAQD
+109 
-115 AADGE
+115 
-120 SDGKTDAGA
+120 
-129 QDAADGENDDTTSN
+129 
-143 NDTLGKF
+143 
-150 AQKQASNASQTE
+150 
-162 YQHVIISA
+162 
-170 NDPVMVDT
+170 
-178 IADPDQKPDISQV
+178 
-191 NNISYDGSCY
+191 
-201 DGDGK
+201 
-206 VIPGLYCLQLI
+206 
-217 RPPVNQQAMLVAARA
+217 MLVAARA

-244 NIMIPRPV
+244 NIMVPRPV

-349 ALIRTQ
+349 ALIRAQ

>member
-14 ASGYSDRMRVTNFT
+14 ACGYSDRMRVTNFT
-28 DPGNTMFASMIYNA
+28 DPGNTMFANMIYNA

-67 DGQEAAR
+67 DGQAAAR
-74 AEQAKQQ
+74 AGQAKR
-81 AEQQA
+81 QA
-86 AQAAA
+86 AQTAA
-91 LQALAR
+91 LQALA
-97 KTNDGGESDGKA
+97 KKMNDCRESDA
-109 DAGAQD
+109 DAHD
-115 AADGE
+115 
-120 SDGKTDAGA
+120 T
-129 QDAADGENDDTTSN
+129 ADGENDDTTSN
-143 NDTLGKF
+143 DASLGRF
-150 AQKQASNASQTE
+150 AQKQASSASQTE

-178 IADPDQKPDISQV
+178 IADPDKKPDISQV
-191 NNISYDGSCY
+191 HDISYDGSCY

-206 VIPGLYCLQLI
+206 IIPGLYCLKLI

-244 NIMIPRPV
+244 NIMVPRPV

-349 ALIRTQ
+349 ALIRAQ
-355 VNGVFN
+355 VNGVFA

>member
-14 ASGYSDRMRVTNFT
+14 ACGYSDRMRVTNFT
-28 DPGNTMFASMIYNA
+28 NPGNTMFANMIYNA

-53 PNGRVEKNAWEPVE
+53 PNGRSEKNDWEPVE

-74 AEQAKQQ
+74 AEQEK
-81 AEQQA
+81 QQA

-91 LQALAR
+91 LQAIAK
-97 KTNDGGESDGKA
+97 KTQDSAKSDEKTGADTTDPSSGEGDAAAANDGAVGG
-109 DAGAQD
+109 
-115 AADGE
+115 
-120 SDGKTDAGA
+120 
-129 QDAADGENDDTTSN
+129 
-143 NDTLGKF
+143 F
-150 AQKQASNASQTE
+150 AKKQAASATQTE

-206 VIPGLYCLQLI
+206 IIPGLYCLQLI

-232 FDFDLRLGHSLG
+232 LDFDLRLGHSLG
-244 NIMIPRPV
+244 NIMVPRPV

-257 PDVEIKVSGDKDPND
+257 PDVEIKVAGDKDPND

-349 ALIRTQ
+349 ALIRAQ
-355 VNGVFN
+355 VNGVFA

-375 YTPQDIASIGDA
+375 YTPQDIVSIGDA

>member
-1 MKMINMLPWVDRA
+1 MVMKTINILPWVDRA
-14 ASGYSDRMRVTNFT
+14 ACGYSDRMRVTNFT
-28 DPGNTMFASMIYNA
+28 DPGNTMFSSMIYNA
-42 VLGAPVYFIMQ
+42 VLGSPVYFIMQ
-53 PNGRVEKNAWEPVE
+53 PNGRVEKNSWEPVE
-67 DGQEAAR
+67 DGQEEAR

-81 AEQQA
+81 E
-86 AQAAA
+86 AQNAA
-91 LQALAR
+91 LRALA
-97 KTNDGGESDGKA
+97 KKSD
-109 DAGAQD
+109 DASDDSTDDSDDSSDD
-115 AADGE
+115 A
-120 SDGKTDAGA
+120 SNNS
-129 QDAADGENDDTTSN
+129 NDDASN
-143 NDTLGKF
+143 NDDLGGF
-150 AQKQASNASQTE
+150 AQKRAASATQTE

-178 IADPDQKPDISQV
+178 IADPDKVPDVSQV
-191 NNISYDGSCY
+191 KNISYDGSCY
-201 DGDGK
+201 DDNGK

-217 RPPVNQQAMLVAARA
+217 RPPVNQQAILVAGRA

-244 NIMIPRPV
+244 NIMTPRPV

-257 PDVEIKVSGDKDPND
+257 PDVEIKVAGDKDPND

-279 RVQAGG
+279 RVQGGG
-285 QVVVPQ
+285 QAVVPQ
-291 AKYMEQWD
+291 AKYLEQWD
-299 TDKLTTLL
+299 TEKLTTLL

-349 ALIRTQ
+349 SLIRAQ
-355 VNGVFN
+355 INGVFA
-361 TAGVPELAWDSLFP
+361 TAGIPELAWDSLFP

>member
-1 MKMINMLPWVDRA
+1 MAMKMINMLPWVDRA
-14 ASGYSDRMRVTNFT
+14 ACGYSDRMRVTNFT
-28 DPGNTMFASMIYNA
+28 NPGNTMFANMIYNA

-53 PNGRVEKNAWEPVE
+53 PNGRVERNDWEPVE
-67 DGQEAAR
+67 DGREAAR
-74 AEQAKQQ
+74 AEQAKRQS
-81 AEQQA
+81 
-86 AQAAA
+86 AQVAGFQ
-91 LQALAR
+91 LLA
-97 KTNDGGESDGKA
+97 K
-109 DAGAQD
+109 
-115 AADGE
+115 
-120 SDGKTDAGA
+120 KTDASTK
-129 QDAADGENDDTTSN
+129 DSADGENDDSTSN
-143 NDTLGKF
+143 DDTLGRF
-150 AQKQASNASQTE
+150 AQKQASSASQTE
-162 YQHVIISA
+162 YQHVIVSA

-178 IADPDQKPDISQV
+178 IADTDKKPDISQV
-191 NNISYDGSCY
+191 KDISYDGSCY

-206 VIPGLYCLQLI
+206 IIPGLYCLQLI

-232 FDFDLRLGHSLG
+232 LDFDLRLGHSLG
-244 NIMIPRPV
+244 NIMVPRPV

-257 PDVEIKVSGDKDPND
+257 PDVEIKVAGDKDPND

-349 ALIRTQ
+349 ALIRAQ
-355 VNGVFN
+355 VNGVFA